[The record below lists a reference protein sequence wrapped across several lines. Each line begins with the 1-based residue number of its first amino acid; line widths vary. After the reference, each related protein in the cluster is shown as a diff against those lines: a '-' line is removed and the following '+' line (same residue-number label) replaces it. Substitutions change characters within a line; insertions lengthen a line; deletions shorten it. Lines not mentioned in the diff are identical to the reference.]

1 MSDTENKTAQVPV
14 PVVPV
19 PVVPESLSDEKI
31 SENETPKPIEDS
43 PLDDDPIDLPER
55 TIPIKNAAG
64 KSDFWKVC
72 YFSSD
77 DRSLNLTSGR
87 VREYR
92 NLLKQVK
99 DYPNSS
105 TKWSS

>member
-31 SENETPKPIEDS
+31 SENETPRPIEDS

-64 KSDFWKVC
+64 KSDCWNFWYVV
-72 YFSSD
+72 SD
-77 DRSLNLTSGR
+77 DGCLNLTFGG
-87 VREYR
+87 VR
-92 NLLKQVK
+92 
-99 DYPNSS
+99 DYKN
-105 TKWSS
+105 